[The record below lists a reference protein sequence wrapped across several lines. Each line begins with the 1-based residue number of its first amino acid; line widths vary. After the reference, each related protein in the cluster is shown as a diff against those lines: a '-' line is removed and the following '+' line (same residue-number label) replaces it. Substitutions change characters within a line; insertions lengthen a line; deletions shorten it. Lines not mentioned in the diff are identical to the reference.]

1 MVLETFHLYP
11 KTPRDLTVSTRL
23 GGGLSLVALCVMGLL
38 FLTEF
43 QQYMSSR
50 LETTL
55 ELDDNEEEK
64 LLISFNLSLPRLPC
78 QVASVDVRDVLG
90 TSCTTTRAASSSTSS
105 TRPAASARS
114 SAAPSR
120 SRRAARSSRARTT
133 CPAAAAHQPRAEAR
147 RDGDGRGRRAHAVN
161 TGSVDDLSPED
172 FEAALGSY
180 DLVMVNFYAPWCPHC
195 IQLDPVWRQAKAVV
209 EAKKYADDVLMA
221 KVNRNDHKAFCQDGH
236 SVDRFPTIRRTP
248 TAARTWRSTRAT
260 STPTRS
266 SISSIT

>member
-78 QVASVDVRDVLG
+78 HVASVDVRDVLG
-90 TSCTTTRAASSSTSS
+90 TRLSSDDTRNIFKHKLDAAGRVGALVGGTVSF
-105 TRPAASARS
+105 
-114 SAAPSR
+114 APGG
-120 SRRAARSSRARTT
+120 APT
-133 CPAAAAHQPRAEAR
+133 AAAAALA
-147 RDGDGRGRRAHAVN
+147 
-161 TGSVDDLSPED
+161 GSKGV
-172 FEAALGSY
+172 FAG
-180 DLVMVNFYAPWCPHC
+180 
-195 IQLDPVWRQAKAVV
+195 
-209 EAKKYADDVLMA
+209 
-221 KVNRNDHKAFCQDGH
+221 
-236 SVDRFPTIRRTP
+236 
-248 TAARTWRSTRAT
+248 
-260 STPTRS
+260 
-266 SISSIT
+266 